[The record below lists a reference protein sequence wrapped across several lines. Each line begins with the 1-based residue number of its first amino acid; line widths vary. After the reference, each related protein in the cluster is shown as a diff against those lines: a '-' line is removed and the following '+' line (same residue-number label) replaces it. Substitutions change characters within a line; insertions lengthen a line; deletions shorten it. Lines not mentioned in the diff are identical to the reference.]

1 MAEGMATADNENK
14 IAREP
19 SIVRLDDTAFN
30 EAKSILYQAYRH
42 EPTFQYLFDHR
53 KPGYDK
59 RVRATIRELLNLYFE
74 LNQDAIGVMA
84 DDTLVAVAFI
94 GDPELRLNL
103 AEQLSWRLRMV
114 LTAGFASTR
123 RYLDY
128 HEKIRSMLPGEGTH
142 QLPLMGVHPK
152 YQNRGF
158 GRRLLAA
165 VESLCSENPRA
176 NGLVLDTG
184 NSRYLP
190 FYESEGFR
198 SLGTIRLGD
207 YEDFVL
213 FRDADVSSTR
223 AGSQAS

>member
-1 MAEGMATADNENK
+1 MAEGMATTDNTNNEV
-14 IAREP
+14 REP
-19 SIVRLDDTAFN
+19 SLVRLDETALS
-30 EAKSILYQAYRH
+30 EARSILFQAYRH

-59 RVRATIRELLNLYFE
+59 RVRATIRELLDLYFG
-74 LNQDAIGVMA
+74 LNQEAIGVMA
-84 DDTLVAVAFI
+84 DNTLVAVAFI
-94 GDPELRLNL
+94 GEPELRLNL
-103 AEQLSWRLRMV
+103 ADQFSWRLRMIM
-114 LTAGFASTR
+114 TAGFASTR

-128 HEKIRSMLPGEGTH
+128 HEKIRTMLPDGGTF

-152 YQNRGF
+152 YQNRGY
-158 GRRLLAA
+158 GRMLLSA
-165 VESLCSENPRA
+165 VEKVCSENPRG

-213 FRDADVSSTR
+213 FRDAD
-223 AGSQAS
+223 APPMAASD